1 MAEWKGR
8 ALPPPDG
15 DSSAAIAL
23 SKPLTPSELPLI
35 AARPFVPGPV
45 SARGGAGDMA
55 STTATVLLNA
65 SPSPLPATTRGGIIR
80 QERLWCRSFKGPEGD
95 GGKWKDWREAEGP
108 VCSRVMSVN
117 SGNPQDADDM
127 PGGKRAHCAAR
138 G

>member
-65 SPSPLPATTRGGIIR
+65 SPPPSPLRHEEVLFGKSGCGADHLKGRRGMEGSGRIGGRRRGGGGAR
-80 QERLWCRSFKGPEGD
+80 VLKGDERE
-95 GGKWKDWREAEGP
+95 
-108 VCSRVMSVN
+108 
-117 SGNPQDADDM
+117 
-127 PGGKRAHCAAR
+127 
-138 G
+138 